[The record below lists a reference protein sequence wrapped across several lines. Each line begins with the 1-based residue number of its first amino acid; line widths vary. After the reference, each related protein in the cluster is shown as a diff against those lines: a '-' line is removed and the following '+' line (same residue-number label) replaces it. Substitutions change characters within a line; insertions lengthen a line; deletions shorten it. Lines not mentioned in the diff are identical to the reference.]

1 MKIRLAVAT
10 AMIATVAFGK
20 IGETDRWQAEI
31 DRTAAAGGG
40 RVTIPAG
47 RHLTGTLFL
56 RSNVTLELAA
66 GCVLEGSTNRV
77 DYPDV
82 RIEYAEL
89 REPWQGLIVA
99 DGQTNVAVVGEGEI
113 FGNGRGFPHGARL
126 GRPQGLL
133 FHRCRGVRVENV
145 RLRDLAR
152 WTCYLKECDGC
163 VFRNVTVD
171 SHANGNNDGID
182 IDSRNVLVENCDFDS
197 DDDGIVFKSDN
208 AGFIVENVTVRNCRV
223 RSTCSAIKLGTGS
236 HGGFRNILVENVVA
250 GASPREWCNAEGKGV
265 ISEYRVQTWPGSEWT
280 PSLLSGIALE
290 CVDGGLLENVTVR
303 NVTVERA
310 ATPIFIRGGLR
321 YGRKFGNK
329 FDLGL
334 PFGRHKRLSG
344 VLIENVKA
352 KATSFTSSSIT
363 GVPGLRVA
371 DITLRNVDIVVPGAG
386 EAGRA
391 EIGRPVPEKSDKY
404 PEANMFDSRMLPAC
418 GFYVRHADN
427 VAFEDVRV
435 TVLGPEPRP
444 AIVTEDVTGFKGG
457 VTLSNGAAL
466 QAAVD
471 RCAAAGGGVVEVP
484 SGRTTMAGVLTL
496 RSNVTLR
503 LRDDSEIFF
512 PDDPALYG
520 RTPALVYAEGATN
533 VSIVGKGVIRAK
545 GERWHREIYLAKGW
559 RPRFFQFRRCEGVRL
574 EDFRVRG
581 SPMWTLHLLMS
592 KKIVLRGLDVFVRG
606 GNTDGVDIDSSQDV
620 LIENCRLDQ
629 GDDGFV
635 MKSGKNEEGRL
646 RAMPTKN
653 VTIRN
658 CTVVNAHTL
667 LGIGS
672 ELSGGVEDVHLE
684 NCTVEGKVW
693 KVLYIKSS
701 RARGGWARNISVRNV
716 TCERAKVCVFGIRT
730 DYADTS
736 YSAES
741 TDRSFLTPME
751 DIVMENVTV
760 DHGWR
765 MCEIDGFEE
774 LPPKGV
780 VLRNVTLKHAT
791 RGESEIR
798 NAGDLRQENVM
809 ADMGPFSVWCD
820 EPDAKYDCGETAVF
834 TVVAHTN
841 AGVAT
846 VRLDNFGKGVLEE
859 RTVDFAKT
867 PRLELKGTRD
877 IPGFLLLTV
886 RLGKETKRCGASF
899 GRRQITGGAEKP
911 ADFESFWRE
920 AIAKYDRE
928 VPVDVK
934 LERSGLLSTNGC
946 DVFRVE
952 LSDPFGRTVSGYLKE
967 PKDLSGGPFPVL
979 VNIPGAGPCIGAPTW
994 ESASHVELVMNV
1006 HYWKPVDGA
1015 AKRGKEHTALQDA
1028 EDKAWLE
1035 KYPVASNRRY
1045 CVCGIAASREEYY
1058 YYGAILAIRRA
1069 VQWLRTRPEVD
1080 PDRFIYWGG
1089 SQGGGMGL
1097 ALMALDGRF
1106 RRGAVLVPALTAHH
1120 CHRIDGRQE
1129 GWPNLLLSQLPENE
1143 DAASRNAPYFDGV
1156 NFASMIRHPVLFTAS
1171 YTDTV
1176 APPHAAYAAYN
1187 ACPAKEKYVMD
1198 VVGFGH
1204 EGSRVES
1211 GEARR
1216 WLLNED
1222 HEYTIPIANMTCPW
1236 SPWR

>member
-1 MKIRLAVAT
+1 MKGLAVLAVLS
-10 AMIATVAFGK
+10 IVAIVFG
-20 IGETDRWQAEI
+20 GD
-31 DRTAAAGGG
+31 
-40 RVTIPAG
+40 
-47 RHLTGTLFL
+47 
-56 RSNVTLELAA
+56 
-66 GCVLEGSTNRV
+66 
-77 DYPDV
+77 
-82 RIEYAEL
+82 
-89 REPWQGLIVA
+89 REP
-99 DGQTNVAVVGEGEI
+99 D
-113 FGNGRGFPHGARL
+113 R
-126 GRPQGLL
+126 
-133 FHRCRGVRVENV
+133 
-145 RLRDLAR
+145 
-152 WTCYLKECDGC
+152 
-163 VFRNVTVD
+163 
-171 SHANGNNDGID
+171 
-182 IDSRNVLVENCDFDS
+182 
-197 DDDGIVFKSDN
+197 
-208 AGFIVENVTVRNCRV
+208 
-223 RSTCSAIKLGTGS
+223 
-236 HGGFRNILVENVVA
+236 
-250 GASPREWCNAEGKGV
+250 
-265 ISEYRVQTWPGSEWT
+265 
-280 PSLLSGIALE
+280 
-290 CVDGGLLENVTVR
+290 
-303 NVTVERA
+303 
-310 ATPIFIRGGLR
+310 
-321 YGRKFGNK
+321 
-329 FDLGL
+329 
-334 PFGRHKRLSG
+334 
-344 VLIENVKA
+344 
-352 KATSFTSSSIT
+352 
-363 GVPGLRVA
+363 
-371 DITLRNVDIVVPGAG
+371 
-386 EAGRA
+386 
-391 EIGRPVPEKSDKY
+391 
-404 PEANMFDSRMLPAC
+404 
-418 GFYVRHADN
+418 
-427 VAFEDVRV
+427 
-435 TVLGPEPRP
+435 
-444 AIVTEDVTGFKGG
+444 
-457 VTLSNGAAL
+457 L
-466 QAAVD
+466 QAAID
-471 RCAAAGGGVVEVP
+471 RVSATGGGVVDVP
-484 SGRTTMAGVLTL
+484 SGRTTMTGVLTL
-496 RSNVTLR
+496 RSNVTLK
-503 LRDDSEIFF
+503 LRDDSEICF

-533 VSIVGKGVIRAK
+533 VAIVGKGVIRAQ
-545 GERWHREIYLAKGW
+545 GGRWHREIYLAKGW

-592 KKIVLRGLDVFVRG
+592 KKIVMRGLDVFARG
-606 GNTDGVDIDSSQDV
+606 GNTDGVDVDSSQDV

-635 MKSGKNEEGRL
+635 MKSGKNEEGRR

-672 ELSGGVEDVHLE
+672 ELSGGIENVHLE

-693 KVLYIKSS
+693 KVLYVKSS
-701 RARGGWARNISVRNV
+701 RARGGWARDISVRNV

-730 DYADTS
+730 DYTDTS

-741 TDRSFLTPME
+741 TNQSFLTPME

-780 VLRNVTLKHAT
+780 VLKNVTLKHAT

-798 NAGDLRQENVM
+798 NAGDLRQENVA

-820 EPDAKYDCGETAVF
+820 EPDAKYACGEPALF

-886 RLGKETKRCGASF
+886 RLGRDTKRCGASF
-899 GRRQITGGAEKP
+899 GRRQISGGAEKP

-928 VPVDVK
+928 VPVDVR
-934 LERSGLLSTNGC
+934 LERSGILSTNGC

-952 LSDPFGRTVSGYLKE
+952 LSDPFGRTVGGYLKE
-967 PKDLSGGPFPVL
+967 PKDMSGGPFPVL

-994 ESASHVELVMNV
+994 ERADYVELMMNV
-1006 HYWKPVDGA
+1006 HYWKAVDGA
-1015 AKRGKEHTALQDA
+1015 AKRGPEHTALQGA

-1080 PDRFIYWGG
+1080 PDRFVYWGG

-1120 CHRIDGRQE
+1120 CHKIDGRQE

-1143 DAASRNAPYFDGV
+1143 AAASRNAPYFDGV
-1156 NFASMIRHPVLFTAS
+1156 NFASMIRHPILFTAS
-1171 YTDTV
+1171 YADTV

-1187 ACPAKEKYVMD
+1187 ACPAKEKYIMD

-1222 HEYTIPIANMTCPW
+1222 HEYAIPIANMTCPW

>member
-1 MKIRLAVAT
+1 MKKIVVAGGCLALALGCAGVTEENGLPAPMDTKALLSAYVGRFNATDDECYTNAIPNAQAESFMLANCPHFACPDKDIERTYYFRWWTFRKHLRHDLGHWTVTEFLPKVGWSGKGNTIVCPAGHHLREGRWLRDPKYIEENARFWLTDPEATHRWLYSSWLFTGVCGVAEVTGHDALPAELIDGAVAYYRRWEQGFERGGWPHAKT
-10 AMIATVAFGK
+10 ARMGGDGKGGFLSVDNHEGTEISLGGNGYKPLFSSAMASEAAFIAKVAKAAGREALAAEFAAKAETARQSLLAHCWNADVGFFTTEATNGVKSAVRELHGYAPWYFGLA
-20 IGETDRWQAEI
+20 TDGRRPDWTQLADPQGFAAPFGLTFPERRAKGFTI
-31 DRTAAAGGG
+31 DYRGHECKWNGPSWPFATSVALTALINDLHAQSNNRTIEQSNNLFTSVIRQYAAAQKLQRARGPGGNYEVVPWIDENLHPDTG
-40 RVTIPAG
+40 EWISRRIILDTEKMRTSFPRERGKDYNHSTFCDLVISGLVGFVPNGAKGFTVDPLFPATWDY
-47 RHLTGTLFL
+47 L
-56 RSNVTLELAA
+56 
-66 GCVLEGSTNRV
+66 VLENLRYRGH
-77 DYPDV
+77 DV
-82 RIEYAEL
+82 GIRW
-89 REPWQGLIVA
+89 RR
-99 DGQTNVAVVGEGEI
+99 
-113 FGNGRGFPHGARL
+113 GRGL
-126 GRPQGLL
+126 
-133 FHRCRGVRVENV
+133 E
-145 RLRDLAR
+145 
-152 WTCYLKECDGC
+152 
-163 VFRNVTVD
+163 VTVD
-171 SHANGNNDGID
+171 GG
-182 IDSRNVLVENCDFDS
+182 
-197 DDDGIVFKSDN
+197 
-208 AGFIVENVTVRNCRV
+208 
-223 RSTCSAIKLGTGS
+223 SAARRTALG
-236 HGGFRNILVENVVA
+236 R
-250 GASPREWCNAEGKGV
+250 
-265 ISEYRVQTWPGSEWT
+265 
-280 PSLLSGIALE
+280 
-290 CVDGGLLENVTVR
+290 
-303 NVTVERA
+303 
-310 ATPIFIRGGLR
+310 
-321 YGRKFGNK
+321 
-329 FDLGL
+329 
-334 PFGRHKRLSG
+334 
-344 VLIENVKA
+344 
-352 KATSFTSSSIT
+352 
-363 GVPGLRVA
+363 
-371 DITLRNVDIVVPGAG
+371 IVV
-386 EAGRA
+386 
-391 EIGRPVPEKSDKY
+391 D
-404 PEANMFDSRMLPAC
+404 
-418 GFYVRHADN
+418 
-427 VAFEDVRV
+427 FER
-435 TVLGPEPRP
+435 
-444 AIVTEDVTGFKGG
+444 TGTPNRG
-457 VTLSNGAAL
+457 L
-466 QAAVD
+466 QAAID
-471 RCAAAGGGVVEVP
+471 RCAAAGGGVVTAEP
-484 SGRTTMAGVLTL
+484 GRTTMAGVLTL
-496 RSNVTLR
+496 RSNVTLK

-520 RTPALVYAEGATN
+520 RTPSLVYAEGATN
-533 VSIVGKGVIRAK
+533 VAIVGKGVIRAQ

-574 EDFRVRG
+574 EDFHVRG
-581 SPMWTLHLLMS
+581 SPMWTLHMLMS
-592 KKIVLRGLDVFVRG
+592 RKIVLRGLDVFVRG

-693 KVLYIKSS
+693 KVLYVKSS
-701 RARGGWARNISVRNV
+701 RARGGWVRNISVRNV

-751 DIVMENVTV
+751 NITMENVTV

-798 NAGDLRQENVM
+798 NAGDLRLENVT

-846 VRLDNFGKGVLEE
+846 VRLDNFGKGVIEE
-859 RTVDFAKT
+859 QTVDFAKT

-899 GRRQITGGAEKP
+899 GRRQIAGGAEKP
-911 ADFESFWRE
+911 ADFEAFWRE

-952 LSDPFGRTVSGYLKE
+952 LSDPFGRTVNGYLKE
-967 PKDLSGGPFPVL
+967 PKDISKGPFPVL

-994 ESASHVELVMNV
+994 ERADCVELVMNV
-1006 HYWKPVDGA
+1006 RD
-1015 AKRGKEHTALQDA
+1015 E
-1028 EDKAWLE
+1028 
-1035 KYPVASNRRY
+1035 
-1045 CVCGIAASREEYY
+1045 
-1058 YYGAILAIRRA
+1058 AILAVNRA
-1069 VQWLRTRPEVD
+1069 VDWLRTRPEAD
-1080 PDRFIYWGG
+1080 PDRFLCRGG
-1089 SQGGGMGL
+1089 VQAL
-1097 ALMALDGRF
+1097 ALMALNGGF
-1106 RRGAVLVPALTAHH
+1106 RRGVVL
-1120 CHRIDGRQE
+1120 
-1129 GWPNLLLSQLPENE
+1129 
-1143 DAASRNAPYFDGV
+1143 APTLACGADHFGGV
-1156 NFASMIRHPVLFTAS
+1156 NFASMIRHPILFTAS

-1187 ACPAKEKYVMD
+1187 ACPAKEKYIMD

-1211 GEARR
+1211 GEAKR
-1216 WLLNED
+1216 WLMNED
-1222 HEYTIPIANMTCPW
+1222 HEYAIPIANMTCPW
-1236 SPWR
+1236 SPWK